1 MRCVKRLGAVVL
13 SLLLLPA
20 CATVEVAQLRQ
31 SPPPSVQP
39 IEVPFFAQADYQCGP
54 ASLAM
59 VARWWGRDIHP
70 DELTPLMYLPA
81 RRASLSAEL
90 VSQARQLGLV
100 PLPVAPDLQSLAAAV
115 ASGTPVIVRQNLG
128 LSWAPVWHFAVVI
141 GVDSARRE
149 WILHSGVTEAQRLSW
164 GLFDRT
170 WARAG
175 RWGLRLLP
183 ADQPWPTD
191 VAAAPM
197 RRLLLDLQ
205 QTAPHWAL
213 PALVQANA
221 RWPQEVVF
229 WLARAELVEDP
240 VPVLSA
246 GLEAMPGHPWLQ
258 QNLDY
263 ARQRSVSDR

>member
-1 MRCVKRLGAVVL
+1 MRCARRLLAGGLA
-13 SLLLLPA
+13 LLLTG
-20 CATVEVAQLRQ
+20 CAATTAVPGPSV
-31 SPPPSVQP
+31 PSVQLAG
-39 IEVPFFAQADYQCGP
+39 VPFFPQADYQCGP

-59 VARWWGRDIHP
+59 VARWWGRDVDP
-70 DELTPLMYLPA
+70 AALTPLMYLPA

-100 PLPVAPDLQSLAAAV
+100 PLPVAPDLAALAAAV

-164 GLFDRT
+164 RLFERT
-170 WARAG
+170 WSRAD

-183 ADQPWPTD
+183 AEQPWPAD
-191 VAAAPM
+191 VTAAPM

-213 PALVQANA
+213 PALRQANA

-229 WLARAELVEDP
+229 WLAHAELADDP
-240 VPVLSA
+240 VPVLQA
-246 GLEAMPGHPWLQ
+246 GLAALPAHPWLE
-258 QNLDY
+258 QNL
-263 ARQRSVSDR
+263 AHALRQPAQQAPAP